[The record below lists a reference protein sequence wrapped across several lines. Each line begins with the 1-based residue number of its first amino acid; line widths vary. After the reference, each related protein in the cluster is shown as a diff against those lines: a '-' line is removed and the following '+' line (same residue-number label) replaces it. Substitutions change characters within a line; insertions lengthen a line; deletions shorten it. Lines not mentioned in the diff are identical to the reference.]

1 MSDVNANLSNRPI
14 VHRAGGMLLQ
24 ARKEF
29 AICADL
35 RPEDVFFYYTT
46 TYVPSQIPSTPV
58 RPSYDQ
64 AVNQVVLF
72 ADPQPA
78 HALFIS
84 SCFKPGE
91 PRSLNS
97 YLA

>member
-1 MSDVNANLSNRPI
+1 MFDANVNLCNRPI

-46 TYVPSQIPSTPV
+46 TYVLSQIPPTPI
-58 RPSYDQ
+58 RPSYDRE
-64 AVNQVVLF
+64 VNQAVLF
-72 ADPQPA
+72 ADSQPA

-84 SCFKPGE
+84 PRLKPGE
-91 PRSLNS
+91 PHFLNP